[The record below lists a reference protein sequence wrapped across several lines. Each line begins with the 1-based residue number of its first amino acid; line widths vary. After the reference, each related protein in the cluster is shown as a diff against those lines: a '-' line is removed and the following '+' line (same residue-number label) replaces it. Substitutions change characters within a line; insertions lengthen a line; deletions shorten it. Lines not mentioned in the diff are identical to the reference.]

1 MKQMKTYTKSDFHNP
16 EQLTRQQVGTE
27 YRLLLPEEWK
37 EYRANKGIQCIF
49 SDEKWAPCWGGSS
62 IVTYRVPLAT
72 PLPDGTVLSSNEC
85 CFSETIARPRI
96 YCAGPMSNHPDDFN
110 FPAFF
115 KASEEL
121 EKQGYEAVNPAQLDI
136 DAGYTLE
143 KLKQLSPAE
152 HQEFL
157 KDAVKRDLAALQTCQ
172 AIAMLPGWENSKG
185 AKAELAV
192 AHWLGLD
199 EVYLAKYGIDS
210 QEFTVISKEQY
221 GLDCKR
227 KDFVSDKCDEWW
239 PDEVHL
245 DGAKASLGPC
255 NADEGAVGEDGEEG
269 ELGPVDTGY
278 SDHIK
283 QPDADGWIPHVPG
296 DPMPC
301 DGTSIVEVRFKCGKK
316 HKSMVAADEFDWEWE
331 GKNFSIV
338 AWRPAQPKQPYN
350 SDERAEWNNDC
361 GKLDMGDYSSIAT
374 AQYATG
380 GLFVKKDIR
389 GHLISSDYAPD
400 DPKGAAGAKKAPMWL
415 LPASAMRETAW
426 VHKHGADKYGP
437 FNWREG
443 SVCSSTYISAIM
455 RHLDLWRDGEDND
468 AESGRSHLASIAAS
482 CNILMDAMQCGTLRD
497 DRNKLK

>member
-1 MKQMKTYTKSDFHNP
+1 MESSKRIKMKQMKTYTKSDFHNP
-16 EQLTRQQVGTE
+16 EQLTRQQVGAE

-37 EYRANKGIQCIF
+37 EYRGNKGIQCIF

-96 YCAGPMSNHPDDFN
+96 YVCGKMTGVKDWN

-121 EKQGYEAVNPAQLDI
+121 EKQGYEAINPARMDC
-136 DAGYTLE
+136 DCGYTLE

-157 KDAVKRDLAALQTCQ
+157 KGAVKRDLAALQTCQ

-192 AHWLGLD
+192 AQWLGLD
-199 EVYLAKYGIDS
+199 EVYL
-210 QEFTVISKEQY
+210 
-221 GLDCKR
+221 
-227 KDFVSDKCDEWW
+227 DE
-239 PDEVHL
+239 
-245 DGAKASLGPC
+245 
-255 NADEGAVGEDGEEG
+255 
-269 ELGPVDTGY
+269 
-278 SDHIK
+278 
-283 QPDADGWIPHVPG
+283 
-296 DPMPC
+296 
-301 DGTSIVEVRFKCGKK
+301 
-316 HKSMVAADEFDWEWE
+316 
-331 GKNFSIV
+331 
-338 AWRPAQPKQPYN
+338 PKQPYN
-350 SDERAEWNNDC
+350 SDERAEWKATASPMDEYLCSGERLSDC
-361 GKLDMGDYSSIAT
+361 GKLDMGDYSFAAIAN
-374 AQYATG
+374 
-380 GLFVKKDIR
+380 
-389 GHLISSDYAPD
+389 YAPD

-497 DRNKLK
+497 DRNKLRQPTSNP